1 MDKLREAILKMAN
14 SEPNVP
20 LSQTKNVI
28 LQQHL
33 NRFFDCLHIAPDHPP
48 YSWMIEKAL
57 QELNEKGGSTEDSI
71 STFIKKEHDSLPWA
85 HMTMLKHHLQKMT
98 EKGEIIMI
106 DGGRFVLPGDNKT
119 LNRKRRRKR
128 KYLKRKRRGN
138 SEIKQKKPLHREKEE
153 EKQVQHDDVEVK
165 EQKDLAEQQ
174 NEDAQ
179 LSGQQNYVAGNR
191 VFHRRVQCNRVN
203 KQKEKEQLESQS
215 EHLQDPE
222 LQQSKYSLTRVEET
236 ANISNLYPPEILE
249 NEQPGDNLPQILS
262 PEAPPGFE
270 FLVVED
276 ATVNKA
282 HASSSVELDLPKE
295 DPVVHQSSERPGE
308 EESVAG
314 DLLKTQSSERP
325 GEEES
330 VAEDLLKTTSSERPG
345 EEKSVAEDLLKTKKQ
360 QKKHHG
366 WQQNIRPMRTLTRAQ
381 KKAAVT
387 PNAAFQCQQQEQPI
401 SGRYRRQVQL
411 AIESS
416 SEAKQPSIEKS
427 SETDR
432 AQRQLKRWSKTPDEP
447 KSVSTS
453 KVEQLLL
460 CDSMNQHL
468 VHMGEPLS
476 TSRPLHTS
484 TELQLVQIEEPLAL
498 EIREDVLNLIDPQHE
513 VHLKQPKNQRCR
525 RLPKYK
531 EDGAKIDAGTISAL
545 ATKEEV
551 LCLED
556 HQDEV
561 HLKQPKDRHCGRA
574 LKGKEAGAD
583 PDTILLKDLGS
594 SKKLTKKQNDRG
606 LGRRRNTH

>member
-20 LSQTKNVI
+20 LSQTKNAI

-119 LNRKRRRKR
+119 LNRKRRRRR

-153 EKQVQHDDVEVK
+153 EKQ
-165 EQKDLAEQQ
+165 
-174 NEDAQ
+174 
-179 LSGQQNYVAGNR
+179 
-191 VFHRRVQCNRVN
+191 
-203 KQKEKEQLESQS
+203 
-215 EHLQDPE
+215 
-222 LQQSKYSLTRVEET
+222 
-236 ANISNLYPPEILE
+236 
-249 NEQPGDNLPQILS
+249 
-262 PEAPPGFE
+262 
-270 FLVVED
+270 
-276 ATVNKA
+276 
-282 HASSSVELDLPKE
+282 
-295 DPVVHQSSERPGE
+295 
-308 EESVAG
+308 
-314 DLLKTQSSERP
+314 
-325 GEEES
+325 
-330 VAEDLLKTTSSERPG
+330 
-345 EEKSVAEDLLKTKKQ
+345 
-360 QKKHHG
+360 
-366 WQQNIRPMRTLTRAQ
+366 
-381 KKAAVT
+381 
-387 PNAAFQCQQQEQPI
+387 
-401 SGRYRRQVQL
+401 
-411 AIESS
+411 
-416 SEAKQPSIEKS
+416 
-427 SETDR
+427 
-432 AQRQLKRWSKTPDEP
+432 
-447 KSVSTS
+447 
-453 KVEQLLL
+453 
-460 CDSMNQHL
+460 
-468 VHMGEPLS
+468 
-476 TSRPLHTS
+476 
-484 TELQLVQIEEPLAL
+484 
-498 EIREDVLNLIDPQHE
+498 

-561 HLKQPKDRHCGRA
+561 HLKQRKDRRCGRA